1 MIEPG
6 GKLNQDTSGMNV
18 IFVHSSLDDAG
29 LSAYAFRIY
38 CHIARRAN
46 QTGHAWPGIESIAKV
61 CGISKN
67 TVKGAIAELEERQM
81 LKVIRSEGG
90 RHSNRYFLTRA
101 AVWTNTP
108 GQEMTRSGDDRVTEC
123 TAPGQE
129 MTGRGSGEGSE
140 GNPSRK
146 SNEVNPDIGNRSEL
160 RPENQEPPDD
170 DITTEIKAMLRD
182 PKFLIQSSVHK
193 WFKRRANTKWSKIED
208 KALTELAKAYA
219 TVPLDELREDLDILE
234 WYYTISGCEFLR
246 RDVKTLLNNW
256 QGEID
261 RAKEYK

>member
-1 MIEPG
+1 
-6 GKLNQDTSGMNV
+6 MNV

-67 TVKGAIAELEERQM
+67 TVKSAIAELEERQM

-101 AVWTNTP
+101 AVWTNAP
-108 GQEMTRSGDDRVTEC
+108 GQGMTGSGDDRVTEC

-129 MTGRGSGEGSE
+129 MTGRGSGDGSE

-146 SNEVNPDIGNRSEL
+146 SNEGNPDMGDRSEL
-160 RPENQEPPDD
+160 RPASEPFSNEDPDM
-170 DITTEIKAMLRD
+170 IEVRKMLLD
-182 PKFLIQSSVHK
+182 PKFLIQTSVHK
-193 WFKRRANTKWSKIED
+193 WFKRRANTKWSKVED
-208 KALTELAKAYA
+208 KALAELAKSYA

-234 WYYTISGCEFLR
+234 WYYTVSGCEFLR

-261 RAKEYK
+261 RAREHK